1 MCSSEGFHTK
11 EGALTVTDGSA
22 GALWF
27 GAITIADFCG
37 EVDTTLFLQHLEL
50 EKTQRFTIAQLL
62 SLRTHV
68 LRRYIKKTNQMKSG
82 GSYFEN
88 VSFPPVNV
96 GNHGGSFG
104 RLQLMLSVFKVGLAV
119 VSVPKAT

>member
-1 MCSSEGFHTK
+1 MTPCGV
-11 EGALTVTDGSA
+11 GVVVVVVV
-22 GALWF
+22 ALWF

-68 LRRYIKKTNQMKSG
+68 LRRYIKKKQIK
-82 GSYFEN
+82 
-88 VSFPPVNV
+88 
-96 GNHGGSFG
+96 
-104 RLQLMLSVFKVGLAV
+104 
-119 VSVPKAT
+119 